1 MKATS
6 ATIAINKKPIIK
18 PVGAEDFFDSAP
30 AEVLISPD
38 KAGATD
44 ESSGTTEYSI
54 LKPLECST
62 ASSLVNF
69 IIIDRRVQLPV
80 IIKFT
85 SDEAVEHSSGFKI
98 EYSVVPD
105 DSSVAPALS
114 GEIRTSAG
122 AESKKSSAPTGL
134 IIGFLLIAIV
144 ALVAFIVHKKRKQ
157 TKERGMDGME
167 MPTLTPTEN
176 VYEILDHSAR
186 DESVLLRTESQD
198 SIAQEKLAAQNSMRE
213 LPDLPTENPYSETP

>member
-1 MKATS
+1 M
-6 ATIAINKKPIIK
+6 
-18 PVGAEDFFDSAP
+18 
-30 AEVLISPD
+30 
-38 KAGATD
+38 
-44 ESSGTTEYSI
+44 
-54 LKPLECST
+54 
-62 ASSLVNF
+62 
-69 IIIDRRVQLPV
+69 

-134 IIGFLLIAIV
+134 IIGFLLIAIATDSKIFRKLRIFDDFSYFFLNIFERICLRIRIKV
-144 ALVAFIVHKKRKQ
+144 ALVAFIVHKKRKR

-167 MPTLTPTEN
+167 MPTLAPTEN

-186 DESVLLRTESQD
+186 DESVLLRTESQVVGFLC
-198 SIAQEKLAAQNSMRE
+198 IAF
-213 LPDLPTENPYSETP
+213 